1 MDVTNPGDYYE
12 DLQISANAE
21 PETVHRVYRLLAP
34 RYHPDNKET
43 GDEDRF
49 RAITEA
55 YRVLSDPER
64 RAQYD
69 AVYEQRRQRRWQLVS
84 RSGRADN
91 DVDAEQIGRL
101 TILEMLYARRRTEP
115 YEPDISPFEIEQ
127 MTGKP
132 REHLEF
138 TMWYLLQK
146 KFIVRADNMNIT
158 ITADGVD
165 YVEQH

>member
-101 TILEMLYARRRTEP
+101 TILEMLYA
-115 YEPDISPFEIEQ
+115 
-127 MTGKP
+127 
-132 REHLEF
+132 
-138 TMWYLLQK
+138 
-146 KFIVRADNMNIT
+146 
-158 ITADGVD
+158 
-165 YVEQH
+165 